1 MRSRLAIPI
10 MAFGLF
16 AFSMSALAQEPPK
29 TQASWPEVKPD
40 SKKNVTSIAF
50 FQLEAQGV
58 DARVAGIV
66 SDTMLTELGK
76 LPDSKVIGS
85 KDIDAMLGYE
95 QKKQLTGCADTSCVV
110 AVGGALG
117 VDKLVMGSLG
127 KIGDSYVMN
136 LKALDIRNGTVDAM
150 FNKRLQGGSEEDF
163 LDTIPEALT
172 VLFPWGE
179 VIWKRPGG
187 TGAKRGAAG
196 NAELRDDMILWGHV
210 TVWSGLG
217 VAAFGGLSMF
227 LAKSAADDYASGKG
241 GQDAKDSNGLWSTM
255 AVTGLSVGVAAMAT
269 GTALWLLAPDEPV
282 VKKKVSVGAAPVED
296 GWSLAVGWAW

>member
-1 MRSRLAIPI
+1 MNSKLIVVILVLAFPSP
-10 MAFGLF
+10 AV
-16 AFSMSALAQEPPK
+16 AQAPAP
-29 TQASWPEVKPD
+29 AVAWPEVKPD
-40 SKKNVTSIAF
+40 KKAKVMSIAF

-95 QKKQLTGCADTSCVV
+95 QKKQLTGCTDTSCVV

-136 LKALDIRNGTVDAM
+136 LKALDIRNGTVEAM

-187 TGAKRGAAG
+187 TGAKRGGAG
-196 NAELRDDMILWGHV
+196 SAELRDDMILWGHV

-227 LAKSAADDYASGKG
+227 LAKSAADDYQSGTG

-255 AVTGLSVGVAAMAT
+255 AVTGLSVGFAAIAT
-269 GTALWLLAPDEPV
+269 GTTLWLLAPDEPV
-282 VKKKVSVGAAPVED
+282 VKKKVSVGAVPIE
-296 GWSLAVGWAW
+296 GGFAVAAQGVW